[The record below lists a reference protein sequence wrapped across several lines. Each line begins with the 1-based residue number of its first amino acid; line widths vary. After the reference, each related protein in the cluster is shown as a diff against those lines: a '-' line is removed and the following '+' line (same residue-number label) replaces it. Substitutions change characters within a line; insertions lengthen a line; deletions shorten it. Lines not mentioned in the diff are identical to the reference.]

1 MRPGPLPLGA
11 RVRSD
16 SGGCFPWQPSLSIK
30 SRDRGLSYRGW
41 GKKVMALSF
50 SSPQPRRMT
59 AFEGVDSVPENTGA
73 PWVTRTPGLQIRRS
87 FTDSEANP
95 SKDGGLAITSR
106 FCLRIGLFLVVLI
119 AAHFSHFSPF
129 LASRSHMVH
138 T

>member
-50 SSPQPRRMT
+50 SGPQPRPMT
-59 AFEGVDSVPENTGA
+59 AFKGVDSVLEKTGA
-73 PWVTRTPGLQIRRS
+73 PWVTRTPGLQIRRP
-87 FTDSEANP
+87 FTACEETL
-95 SKDGGLAITSR
+95 SKDGGLAITPR
-106 FCLRIGLFLVVLI
+106 FSLGKWRLSLLSDSSLSFWFLLILRI
-119 AAHFSHFSPF
+119 
-129 LASRSHMVH
+129 
-138 T
+138 